1 MIALQ
6 QILVATD
13 FSEPSTA
20 ALIYGRE
27 LATSFGA
34 TLQLLHVV
42 DDLGARLTEPGAYPE
57 LDRLQ
62 SEAEATALTRLN
74 GLLSEEDRQVLHARA
89 LVLTST
95 SPAET
100 ITSYARDAMPR
111 IGIIVMGTH
120 GRGVMAHLV
129 LGSVAEKVV
138 RTAPCPVLTVRHP
151 QHEFVLPD
159 ALIEQRVRV

>member
-13 FSEPSTA
+13 FSEPSNA
-20 ALIYGRE
+20 ALTYGRE
-27 LATSFGA
+27 LARSFGA

-42 DDLGARLTEPGAYPE
+42 DDLGARLTEPSAYPE

-62 SEAEATALTRLN
+62 SEAEATALTRLH
-74 GLLSEEDRQVLHARA
+74 GLLSEEDRQTLHARA

-129 LGSVAEKVV
+129 LGSVAERVV
-138 RTAPCPVLTVRHP
+138 RSAPCPVLTVRHP

-159 ALIEQRVRV
+159 ALIEQRVRA

>member
-1 MIALQ
+1 MIMLQ

-13 FSEPSTA
+13 FSEPSSA
-20 ALIYGRE
+20 ALAYGRD
-27 LATSFGA
+27 LARTFGA
-34 TLQLLHVV
+34 RLQLLHVV
-42 DDLGARLTEPGAYPE
+42 DDLGARLMDPSAYPE

-62 SEAEATALTRLN
+62 SEAEATALIRLN
-74 GLLSEEDRQVLHARA
+74 GLLSEEDRQALHATA

-95 SPAET
+95 SPAEA

-111 IGIIVMGTH
+111 IGMIVMGTH
-120 GRGVMAHLV
+120 GRGAMAHLV

-159 ALIEQRVRV
+159 AVIEQRVRA

>member
-1 MIALQ
+1 MIMLQ

-13 FSEPSTA
+13 FSEPSNA
-20 ALIYGRE
+20 ALAYGRE
-27 LATSFGA
+27 LARNFSA

-42 DDLGARLTEPGAYPE
+42 DDLGARLMDASAYPE

-62 SEAEATALTRLN
+62 SEAEATALIRLKS
-74 GLLSEEDRQVLHARA
+74 LLTEEDRQILHARA
-89 LVLTST
+89 FVLTSS

-111 IGIIVMGTH
+111 IGIIVRGTH
-120 GRGVMAHLV
+120 GRGVRAHLV

-138 RTAPCPVLTVRHP
+138 RSAPCPVLTVRHP

-159 ALIEQRVRV
+159 ALVEQRART